1 VFDLS
6 GEGRTIQEKEIM
18 QNSAFTPDT
27 STGFYAAL
35 VRDIA
40 SAIVVMGLPVA
51 PAVPVINSDD
61 FLQPMEEII
70 KREIKARI
78 ATEIENWMATEFS
91 FADYFEPREFKD
103 EIWEQIEE
111 LAEEKI
117 ETVMADEGERL
128 INRILDET
136 LESQIRR
143 KLEQNARVELHWG

>member
-1 VFDLS
+1 
-6 GEGRTIQEKEIM
+6 M

-61 FLQPMEEII
+61 FLQPLEEII
-70 KREIKARI
+70 KREVKARI
-78 ATEIENWMATEFS
+78 TAEIENYMADKFF
-91 FADYFEPREFKD
+91 FADYFSISDNRD

-136 LESQIRR
+136 LESQIKR
-143 KLEQNARVELHWG
+143 KLEQNVRVELQWG

>member
-1 VFDLS
+1 
-6 GEGRTIQEKEIM
+6 M

-61 FLQPMEEII
+61 FLQPLEEII

-91 FADYFEPREFKD
+91 FADYFEPRDYKD
-103 EIWEQIEE
+103 EIWEHLEE

-136 LESQIRR
+136 LESQIKR
-143 KLEQNARVELHWG
+143 KLEQNVRVELQWG

>member
-6 GEGRTIQEKEIM
+6 GEGRTIQEKEMIE
-18 QNSAFTPDT
+18 NSTFTPDT

-40 SAIVVMGLPVA
+40 TAIVKMGLPVA

-70 KREIKARI
+70 KREVKARI
-78 ATEIENWMATEFS
+78 TAEIENYMADKFF
-91 FADYFEPREFKD
+91 FADYFSISDNKD
-103 EIWEQIEE
+103 EIWEQIED

-143 KLEQNARVELHWG
+143 KLEQNARVEIHWG

>member
-1 VFDLS
+1 
-6 GEGRTIQEKEIM
+6 M

-40 SAIVVMGLPVA
+40 SAIVVMGLPA
-51 PAVPVINSDD
+51 APVINTD
-61 FLQPMEEII
+61 EIELI
-70 KREIKARI
+70 VKREVKARI
-78 ATEIENWMATEFS
+78 AAEIENWMATEFS
-91 FADYFEPREFKD
+91 FADYFEPRDYKD
-103 EIWEQIEE
+103 EIWEHLEE

-136 LESQIRR
+136 LESQIKR
-143 KLEQNARVELHWG
+143 KLEQNVRVELQWG

>member
-1 VFDLS
+1 
-6 GEGRTIQEKEIM
+6 M

-61 FLQPMEEII
+61 FLQPLEEII
-70 KREIKARI
+70 KREVKARI
-78 ATEIENWMATEFS
+78 TAEIENWMANDFS
-91 FADYFEPREFKD
+91 FADYFQVSDYKED
-103 EIWEQIEE
+103 IWDHIEE

-136 LESQIRR
+136 LESQIKR
-143 KLEQNARVELHWG
+143 KLEQNVRVELQWG

>member
-51 PAVPVINSDD
+51 PAAPVINTD
-61 FLQPMEEII
+61 EIELI
-70 KREIKARI
+70 VKREVKARI
-78 ATEIENWMATEFS
+78 AAEIENWMANDFS
-91 FADYFEPREFKD
+91 FADYFQVSDYKED
-103 EIWEQIEE
+103 IWDHIEE

-117 ETVMADEGERL
+117 ETVMADEGER
-128 INRILDET
+128 IITRILDET
-136 LESQIRR
+136 LEGQIRR

>member
-51 PAVPVINSDD
+51 PAVPVINTD
-61 FLQPMEEII
+61 EIELI
-70 KREIKARI
+70 VKREVKARI
-78 ATEIENWMATEFS
+78 AAEIENWMSTEFC

-128 INRILDET
+128 ITRILDET
-136 LESQIRR
+136 LESQITR
-143 KLEQNARVELHWG
+143 KFKQNARVELHWG

>member
-70 KREIKARI
+70 KREVKARI
-78 ATEIENWMATEFS
+78 AAEIESWMANEFS
-91 FADYFEPREFKD
+91 FADYFQVSDYKE
-103 EIWEQIEE
+103 EIWDHIEE
-111 LAEEKI
+111 QAEEKI
-117 ETVMADEGERL
+117 ETVLADEGERL
-128 INRILDET
+128 ITRILDET
-136 LESQIRR
+136 LEGQIQR